1 MSMSA
6 PSDPNKRTLRQFLL
20 IGLGSFFVVL
30 GAIGIIL
37 PLIPTTPFVL
47 LASACYSFSSPKL
60 SKKLERSRILGS
72 YLRHWRT
79 GEGVPIRTKIFAIS
93 WLWLGLILT
102 MVFTAKQVVTII
114 LSIIGTLVTIH
125 IASIRNKH
133 KRSPV
138 KEQIDVT
145 TTHKEDA

>member
-1 MSMSA
+1 MSA
-6 PSDPNKRTLRQFLL
+6 PTDPKKRTLRQYVL

-30 GAIGIIL
+30 GAIGVIL
-37 PLIPTTPFVL
+37 PLLPTTPFVL

-60 SKKLERSRILGS
+60 ARWLERSRILGS

-102 MVFTAKQVVTII
+102 MVFTAKPTVTII
-114 LSIIGTLVTIH
+114 LSVIGTLVTIH
-125 IASIRNKH
+125 IASIRNKY
-133 KRSPV
+133 KRSR
-138 KEQIDVT
+138 
-145 TTHKEDA
+145 HKDADKHPNS